1 MSPVVATAPAPA
13 PSPTP
18 AVSTA
23 VARTGA
29 LKRTAQIAGV
39 IAPYRQAAIS
49 GNLSEPL
56 QAVYVQEGDHVQAGQ
71 VLARQLVDDLQA
83 QLASAER
90 LVQQDVARY
99 NQLTYQVGAV
109 NQQDLAAIKSAQA
122 TLRQDEVNL
131 SGAQT
136 DLNRYEQLLGQG
148 YIPPQT
154 VQQQRVTVAGDQQAV
169 SFAEAQLAQAIANA
183 RSNGG
188 GFNQGQLQQE
198 LAQAQ
203 QAANSAQASVV
214 ELQRQIARATIIAP
228 AEGIVDSVNA
238 NPGEYPSARQL
249 FTVEE
254 IDQVYAILPASSDQ
268 ILSIRNGAHATVTPI
283 AGATG
288 NAGGPPMAGSVVAV
302 LDQIQPGTTNF
313 TVKVLVPNPNLRLR
327 AGMSVTATIE
337 EPPINGV
344 VIPVTA
350 FVDDTHTSVFTIN
363 KGVVQQQHVR
373 EVDDQNGNAVVTGL
387 PPGTHIVK
395 DVTAA
400 NVQAGDEIRS
410 S

>member
-1 MSPVVATAPAPA
+1 
-13 PSPTP
+13 
-18 AVSTA
+18 
-23 VARTGA
+23 
-29 LKRTAQIAGV
+29 V

-154 VQQQRVTVAGDQQAV
+154 VQQQRVTVAGDQQ
-169 SFAEAQLAQAIANA
+169 AQLAQAIANA